1 MTLVAIS
8 YNPPNTTTS
17 TAPHS
22 KWRKG
27 LALLTSKLHTTKRY
41 KYNTTRAAATEKIL
55 RHNSNT
61 PVVVKCEDLT
71 AKEFAQMAGIKIKTT
86 DEMCDNNNNED
97 LLHLSNSSS
106 NSSGDSSYDEENVYL
121 TTKTTN
127 TFNHNHHQMTSIS
140 ATLSTKSCHQIWES
154 DFWQCDNKSSSSGT
168 TTTVTKDDDKLTK
181 TPSTIT
187 TNNNNDTLFISQ
199 LRSSSTALNTIQ
211 KGRFKIVVGQDDCE
225 PVNQPQQHHHHVVL
239 EWKRKRSDSST
250 ATNITKK

>member
-8 YNPPNTTTS
+8 YNPPNTTT
-17 TAPHS
+17 TPHS

-41 KYNTTRAAATEKIL
+41 KNNTTRAAATEKIL

-71 AKEFAQMAGIKIKTT
+71 AKEFAQMAGIKIKTS
-86 DEMCDNNNNED
+86 DEMCDED
-97 LLHLSNSSS
+97 LIHLSNSS
-106 NSSGDSSYDEENVYL
+106 NSSGGSSSSYDEENVYL

-127 TFNHNHHQMTSIS
+127 TFNNNHHQMTSIS

-154 DFWQCDNKSSSSGT
+154 DFWQCDNKST
-168 TTTVTKDDDKLTK
+168 TTKDDDKLTK
-181 TPSTIT
+181 TNTTSSTIT
-187 TNNNNDTLFISQ
+187 TNTNNNNDTLFISQ
-199 LRSSSTALNTIQ
+199 LRSSCTALNTIQ

-225 PVNQPQQHHHHVVL
+225 PVNQPQQQHHHVVL